1 MPLSFIEHN
10 WMLILIALA
19 SGGMLLWPL
28 IQRPLSRVHEV
39 GAVQATQLI
48 NRKNALMLD
57 VRETS
62 EYDGARVP
70 NAVHM
75 PVSQIAGRAAELKKF
90 MSRPVVAYCDRGNR
104 SRTAAAAL
112 SKLGFAEVYTLRG
125 GLRAWKDVGLPLEKD
140 Q

>member
-10 WMLILIALA
+10 WMLIAIALV

-28 IQRPLSRVHEV
+28 IQRPFSRVHEV

-48 NRKNALMLD
+48 NRSNALMLD
-57 VRETS
+57 VREPS
-62 EYDGARVP
+62 EYEGGRVP

-90 MSRPVVAYCDRGNR
+90 LNRPVVAYCDRGNR
-104 SRTAAAAL
+104 SRTAAAEL

-125 GLRAWKDVGLPLEKD
+125 GLRAWKEVGLPLEKD

>member
-1 MPLSFIEHN
+1 VPLSFIEHN
-10 WMLILIALA
+10 WMLILIVLV

-28 IQRPLSRVHEV
+28 IQRPFSRVHEI
-39 GAVQATQLI
+39 GAAQATQLI

-62 EYDGARVP
+62 EYDGGRVP
-70 NAVHM
+70 NAVHV

-90 MSRPVVAYCDRGNR
+90 MRRPVVAYCDRGNR
-104 SRTAAAAL
+104 SRAAATAL
-112 SKLGFAEVYTLRG
+112 SKLGFSEVYTLRG
-125 GLRAWKDVGLPLEKD
+125 GLRAWKEVGLPLEKD

>member
-10 WMLILIALA
+10 WMLIAIMLV

-28 IQRPLSRVHEV
+28 IQRPFSRAHEI

-62 EYDGARVP
+62 EYDGGRVP
-70 NAVHM
+70 NAVHV
-75 PVSQIAGRAAELKKF
+75 PVSQIEGRATELKKF

-104 SRTAAAAL
+104 SRAAASAL
-112 SKLGFAEVYTLRG
+112 SKLGFTEVYTLRG
-125 GLRAWKDVGLPLEKD
+125 GLRSWKEVGLPLERD

>member
-28 IQRPLSRVHEV
+28 IQRPFSRVHEI

-62 EYDGARVP
+62 EYDGGRVP
-70 NAVHM
+70 NALHV